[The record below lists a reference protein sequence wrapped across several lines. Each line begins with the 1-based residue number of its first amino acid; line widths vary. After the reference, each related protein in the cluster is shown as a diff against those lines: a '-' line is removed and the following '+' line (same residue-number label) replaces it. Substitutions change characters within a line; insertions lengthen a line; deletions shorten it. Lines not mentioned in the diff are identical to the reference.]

1 MTTPVPEA
9 LTLKTSTSEEL
20 EDWPVIAT
28 LFVNVLALAK
38 EPFGSTSDNANLM
51 PLCDDELNSMRKY

>member
-1 MTTPVPEA
+1 MTTPAPEA

-38 EPFGSTSDNANLM
+38 EPLGSISDDAAEEEAEKLGAIV
-51 PLCDDELNSMRKY
+51 